1 VVTMTAL
8 LSSGSHLKIGLLYS
22 HAHLSDVE
30 FLPILFDAHAYQNN
44 IRMCE

>member
-8 LSSGSHLKIGLLYS
+8 LSSGRYLKIGLLYS
-22 HAHLSDVE
+22 HAHLSEVE